1 MRNPYEVLEINE
13 NATEEEIKQAY
24 RKLARKYHP
33 DQYGDNP
40 LRDLAE
46 DKMRELNE
54 AYDYLTKNHV
64 NHNSNNQNSDFG
76 NFTKSMSFDEIRIY
90 INKGDLVYAES
101 QLHNITDHNAEW
113 NYLMGVINL
122 QKGWYDAA
130 FNYISIACRLNP
142 YNNEYTNTLRMLQ
155 NKNQSFRQE
164 YNNTRG
170 NNSDFCDCCAKL
182 WCLDCLCNCC
192 CNVDLISC

>member
-40 LRDLAE
+40 LRNLAE
-46 DKMRELNE
+46 EKMRELNE
-54 AYDYLTKNHV
+54 AYDYLTKNHT
-64 NHNSNNQNSDFG
+64 NNQNSEFG
-76 NFTKSMSFDEIRIY
+76 NFTKSMSFDEIRMY
-90 INKGDLVYAES
+90 INKGDLAYAES
-101 QLHNITDHNAEW
+101 QLHNIKDHNAEW

-122 QKGWYDAA
+122 QKGWYDSA

-142 YNNEYTNTLRMLQ
+142 HNNEYANTLKMLQ
-155 NKNQSFRQE
+155 NTNQSFRQG
-164 YNNTRG
+164 YNNTRK
-170 NNSDFCDCCAKL
+170 NDSDFCDCCVKL
-182 WCLDCLCNCC
+182 YCLDCLCECC
-192 CNVDLISC
+192 DGDLISCC